1 MNTKPMAIALIIL
14 VVLNLALFAFGV
26 ISQLLFWIV
35 VILIALIVYKVMP
48 KLGFIQK

>member
-1 MNTKPMAIALIIL
+1 MNTKPMAIALIAI

-35 VILIALIVYKVMP
+35 VILIAVIAYKVMP
-48 KLGFIQK
+48 KMKNK